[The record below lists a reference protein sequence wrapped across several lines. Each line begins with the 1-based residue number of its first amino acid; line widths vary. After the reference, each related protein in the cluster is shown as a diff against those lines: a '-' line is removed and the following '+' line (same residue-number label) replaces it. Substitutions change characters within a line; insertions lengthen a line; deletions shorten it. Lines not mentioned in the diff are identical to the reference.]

1 MKGRLVKFGTVVL
14 SLGMLV
20 ACGTTKTNEI
30 KVAENCD
37 SRGPITIKEFNMLQE
52 GQTWEQVNQVFGC
65 SGVIRMGVVHGDGA
79 YTGRWNGGPTSVLVI
94 FVDDQLS
101 IQGVQK
107 YGF

>member
-1 MKGRLVKFGTVVL
+1 MKGIIVKSGAVVL

-20 ACGTTKTNEI
+20 ACGTTKNSV

-37 SRGPITIKEFNMLQE
+37 SRGPITLKEFNMLQE

-65 SGVIRMGVVHGDGA
+65 SGVIRLGVVHGNGP
-79 YTGRWNGGPTSVLVI
+79 YTGRWDGGLTSVTVI
-94 FVDDQLS
+94 FVNGQLTS
-101 IQGVQK
+101 QGVQK